1 MSKVVERYDII
12 MSGRPLQDSLLREG
26 EEYDQ
31 DEVKLIWNTFNTLLE
46 TLAFATERNTDAIRK
61 KFFDQFKFEE
71 ITDELISRISLLAKE
86 HKIVLKSIEIGRGTP
101 HPIIL
106 HDIGGHAQKFLV
118 KNFE

>member
-46 TLAFATERNTDAIRK
+46 TLAIATERDTTTIRK

-71 ITDELISRISLLAKE
+71 IVNELISRIDSLME
-86 HKIVLKSIEIGRGTP
+86 RYKISVKSISIDRNDPQSIT
-101 HPIIL
+101 L
-106 HDIGGHAQKFLV
+106 HAANGAKWKYPV